1 MPQSPKIAIVEPP
14 LALSRHFVDYPW
26 LNLLAA
32 CQMGAVLRDRGARV
46 QVLDGLSPGGLDND
60 GEGLWLGQEEEK
72 FLERLGGLRAQVVV
86 VHLSAYLKTDWG
98 LEWLQRVVA
107 AVAGGAR
114 VLLAEMTAGG
124 MHYLARDHD
133 ELASR
138 MTGVEAL
145 LLGQCEHSLPQI
157 LSDPTPRESNSR
169 FRLVHP
175 QPVDLH
181 ALPPP
186 AWDLI
191 DAEAY
196 FSFMRRVL
204 SAPARQAPYP
214 AQPVRSL
221 PLLTGRGCPYDC
233 IFCTSSL
240 GLAGEGRRLRAV
252 PLTRLAG
259 WLERWKSDLSL
270 ERVIVLDDLANHDRR
285 RFDGLLDLLE
295 RLRLRV
301 EFPNGLRAEL
311 LTREQVVRL
320 ARLTG
325 RLKVSLESASRRVQ
339 NEILGK
345 HLPPAAVKRVARW
358 CHREGLGLDVHLLV
372 GLPGE
377 HISEVRRTLSMALE
391 LYDRYGAAP
400 LVQFPVP
407 LPQTRLAGHADVE
420 LVRQLARDPYPAFQH
435 RPQSLA
441 GAPRADYLSR
451 AVATLRRVMTER
463 RRRKVI
469 VNLTY
474 LCNNH
479 CVFCAV
485 GDRPRRHAET
495 SLVTKALEKYHQRG
509 YELLDIDGGEP
520 TLHPGLFEVIE
531 RARQLGYGKITL
543 VSNGRRLAYRAFT
556 NRLVASGVD
565 EVLVSLHAHE
575 QRLQADLTGSPDS
588 FEQTTAGIANLLAR
602 VGDSRQVAV
611 NTTIVRGNLPY
622 LGELGGLLAGL
633 GVRRWNLQLL
643 TPFGRA
649 RGDQL
654 PEQELL
660 QASLLSLLAAPPGDL
675 EIRLVNCPPCLV
687 PGYEQLAAADFG
699 KGARDMVFIGQPAE
713 NLQDYL
719 SGRRR
724 QDRRCRGCPLAFACP
739 GWYHFPESP

>member
-1 MPQSPKIAIVEPP
+1 MRLSRETRRRIKGHLAVLYESSLKPEFVQRYLDLVEKQCCAKSERTLKWNERDVVLITYGDSIRKKGEKP
-14 LALSRHFVDYPW
+14 LAT
-26 LNLLAA
+26 LNFF
-32 CQMGAVLRDRGARV
+32 LR
-46 QVLDGLSPGGLDND
+46 
-60 GEGLWLGQEEEK
+60 
-72 FLERLGGLRAQVVV
+72 ERLNEISIVHILPFFPYSSDDGFSIIDYEQVDPQLGNWDDIQAIGEQFDLQIDLVIN
-86 VHLSAYLKTDWG
+86 HISQKSLWFRNYLNGTLPGADFFIEADPKADLSA
-98 LEWLQRVVA
+98 VV
-107 AVAGGAR
+107 R
-114 VLLAEMTAGG
+114 
-124 MHYLARDHD
+124 
-133 ELASR
+133 
-138 MTGVEAL
+138 
-145 LLGQCEHSLPQI
+145 P
-157 LSDPTPRESNSR
+157 
-169 FRLVHP
+169 
-175 QPVDLH
+175 
-181 ALPPP
+181 
-186 AWDLI
+186 
-191 DAEAY
+191 
-196 FSFMRRVL
+196 
-204 SAPARQAPYP
+204 
-214 AQPVRSL
+214 RSL